1 MAHITPIKGNKR
13 IMEEQQ
19 QALREYQTALNAE
32 RLNVASLVNL
42 LARAL
47 DDMKHH
53 ACVTDNTL
61 RVMRDT
67 HKRFTEN
74 ER

>member
-1 MAHITPIKGNKR
+1 MLTPVKGNKR

-19 QALREYQTALNAE
+19 QALREYQSALTDE
-32 RLNVASLVNL
+32 RNGRARLVNVI
-42 LARAL
+42 ARAL

-53 ACVTDNTL
+53 ACVTDETL
-61 RVMRDT
+61 SLMARAHSEEV
-67 HKRFTEN
+67 

>member
-1 MAHITPIKGNKR
+1 MLTPIKGNKR

>member
-1 MAHITPIKGNKR
+1 MLTPIKGNKR

-19 QALREYQTALNAE
+19 QALREYQTALSAE

-53 ACVTDNTL
+53 ACITDNTL
-61 RVMRDT
+61 RVMRET
-67 HKRFTEN
+67 HKRFTE
-74 ER
+74 EV

>member
-1 MAHITPIKGNKR
+1 MLTPVKGNKR

-19 QALREYQTALNAE
+19 QALREYQTALTTE
-32 RLNVASLVNL
+32 RLHVASLVNL

-61 RVMRDT
+61 RLMQDT